1 MLRYSVKKEGDIRL
15 ELKDKVVLVTGGS
28 TGLGEQICYEAAKQ
42 GAIVIVSARRIDL
55 LEDVKRKCETLS
67 HNKAY
72 AIPVDMSN
80 PESIQELID
89 VVRKTVGTVDILVNN
104 AGFGTFEDFVS
115 VDFEEARKMFEVNL
129 FGMMYLTQALVIE
142 MLPNQQGHIIN
153 LASMAGKMATP
164 KSTIYS
170 ATKFAV
176 IGFSNALRLELR
188 PFNIHVTTVNPGP
201 IQTNFFD
208 LADPTGEYLAN
219 VDSFVLD
226 AQKLAQEIVRNMIR
240 PKREINRPRVM
251 AIAAKFYAVFP
262 KIGDYLAGGIFNQK

>member
-1 MLRYSVKKEGDIRL
+1 MK
-15 ELKDKVVLVTGGS
+15 LKDKVVLVTGGS

-42 GAIVIVSARRIDL
+42 GAIVVVSARRVDL
-55 LEDVKRKCETLS
+55 LEEVKRKCENLS
-67 HNKAY
+67 QNKAY
-72 AIPVDMSN
+72 AIPVDMAN
-80 PESIQELID
+80 PKSIHALID
-89 VVRKTVGTVDILVNN
+89 TVRTTVGTVDILVNN

-142 MLPNQQGHIIN
+142 MLPKKQGHIIN

-176 IGFSNALRLELR
+176 IGFSNALRLELK

-219 VDSFVLD
+219 VDLFVLD
-226 AQKLAQEIVRNMIR
+226 AKKLAEEIVRNMIR
-240 PKREINRPRVM
+240 PKREINRPCVM
-251 AIAAKFYAVFP
+251 AIAAKFYTVFP
-262 KIGDYLAGGIFNQK
+262 RIGDYLAGGIFNQK